1 MNMPA
6 ENQSNDPQI
15 ALLRHTLASVAYR
28 GSKALRGAPADF
40 ANFKAGPKTR
50 TPGEILAHL
59 GDLFDW
65 ALSQCEGRTAWHDS
79 PATDWQGGSAR
90 FFAALEK
97 LDSYL
102 ASGKPSA
109 VPATVTFQGAI
120 ADALG
125 HIGQINLLRGLA
137 GSSIRPEDHS
147 AAHLAIGRV
156 GADQVPPDRE
166 F

>member
-1 MNMPA
+1 MTTLNGIGK
-6 ENQSNDPQI
+6 NDPQI

-28 GSKALRGAPADF
+28 GAKALRGAPANF
-40 ANFKAGPKTR
+40 ATFKAGPKTR

-65 ALSQCEGRTAWHDS
+65 ALTQCEGKTAWHDA
-79 PATDWQGGSAR
+79 PALDWEAGSAR

-97 LDSYL
+97 LDNFL
-102 ASGKPSA
+102 AMGKPSA

-137 GSSIRPEDHS
+137 GSPVRPEDHS
-147 AAHLAIGRV
+147 AAHLALGRV
-156 GADQVPPDRE
+156 GANQAAPDRE